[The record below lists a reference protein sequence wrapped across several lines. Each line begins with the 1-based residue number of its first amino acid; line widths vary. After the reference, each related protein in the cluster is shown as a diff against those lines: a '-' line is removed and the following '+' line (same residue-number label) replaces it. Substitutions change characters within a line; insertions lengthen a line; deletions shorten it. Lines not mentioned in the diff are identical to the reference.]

1 MTHTNNNQARG
12 FLLEQRVT
20 WTDLE
25 RRRRNR
31 QAIAELKRQL
41 RETTDH
47 DEVELVLLKLE
58 ALQND
63 DEDWTII

>member
-1 MTHTNNNQARG
+1 MTQNHGDQARG

-31 QAIAELKRQL
+31 QAIAELKLQL
-41 RETTDH
+41 HEATDP
-47 DEVELVLLKLE
+47 DEIELILSRLE